1 MTYTKDDVIKY
12 QDETLDNIE
21 AILNL
26 QYGDKITGDDGK
38 IIMICKDVASVNSPK
53 INLVDINTGVML
65 EYKDGIYALIVSML
79 RDNFLGNNDWR
90 VVK

>member
-1 MTYTKDDVIKY
+1 
-12 QDETLDNIE
+12 
-21 AILNL
+21 
-26 QYGDKITGDDGK
+26 
-38 IIMICKDVASVNSPK
+38 MICKDVASVNSPK